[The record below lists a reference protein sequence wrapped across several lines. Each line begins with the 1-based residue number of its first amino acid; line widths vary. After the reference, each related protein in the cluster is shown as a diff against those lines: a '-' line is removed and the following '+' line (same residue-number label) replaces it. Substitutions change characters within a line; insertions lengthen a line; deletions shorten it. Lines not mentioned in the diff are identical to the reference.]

1 MYKLDII
8 LPYIGAKERKQMSR
22 AHVLQL
28 PYRIIEQF
36 EAKKKNIAALSYL

>member
-1 MYKLDII
+1 
-8 LPYIGAKERKQMSR
+8 MSR

-28 PYRIIEQF
+28 LYRIIEQF